1 MIMQYITIDEIT
13 EILDELEVEYEVDLE
28 EIDDPIITCVMSDE
42 P

>member
-28 EIDDPIITCVMSDE
+28 ETPYK
-42 P
+42 